1 MLSRKRVYSGLSAAS
16 AAFMILASGLA
27 GCSGGG
33 GTTAVTPVVP
43 AQNSPAAPAAQGDE
57 RVVASID
64 VNSADAPAIKSTVT
78 HEAAYGT
85 PLQGEHP
92 RQLAVGQR
100 AIRTGGVYDLA
111 FYGGAVLTSASS
123 INLYVNCGSTCWGS
137 PSPGTFLGSLATS
150 SFVHIIDQYIGSSSN
165 NRYPYGGGWTVNYN
179 TSGTLQDQDIYN
191 IVHAVAVSQGTG
203 YGKVYH
209 VFLQSGVHQCSS
221 SAGGCYGVS
230 GGYCAYHGNVNFADI
245 GHTIY
250 SVEPYQGISGCNSPS
265 NKLQDSTG
273 STLSHELFEA
283 ITDPDVPNSIAW
295 YNNYGGEIGDICRS
309 YYGNV
314 TLTSTVYDIQKEYT
328 NVHSACSFTT

>member
-1 MLSRKRVYSGLSAAS
+1 MISRKRVYSALFSAG
-16 AAFMILASGLA
+16 AACAILASGLA

-33 GTTAVTPVVP
+33 GTTAVTPVTP
-43 AQNSPAAPAAQGDE
+43 AQTAPATGAQGDE
-57 RVVASID
+57 RVIQSVDASAA
-64 VNSADAPAIKSTVT
+64 SASFSVS
-78 HEAAYGT
+78 HESAHGV
-85 PLQGEHP
+85 PLQGQP
-92 RQLAVGQR
+92 LKQVAVGQR
-100 AIRTGGVYDLA
+100 AIRTGGIYDLA
-111 FYGGAVLTSASS
+111 YYGGPYLTSASS

-137 PSPGTFLGSLATS
+137 PSPGTFVTNLAGS

-209 VFLQSGVHQCSS
+209 VFLQSGVHQCSA
-221 SAGGCYGVS
+221 SAGGCYAQN
-230 GGYCAYHGNVNFADI
+230 GGYCAYHGAVNFSDI
-245 GHTIY
+245 GHTLY
-250 SVEPYQGISGCNSPS
+250 SVEPYQQISGCNSPS
-265 NKLQDSTG
+265 NKVQDSTG
-273 STLSHELFEA
+273 STLSHELFET
-283 ITDPDVPNSIAW
+283 ITDPDVQSNVAW

>member
-1 MLSRKRVYSGLSAAS
+1 
-16 AAFMILASGLA
+16 
-27 GCSGGG
+27 
-33 GTTAVTPVVP
+33 
-43 AQNSPAAPAAQGDE
+43 
-57 RVVASID
+57 
-64 VNSADAPAIKSTVT
+64 
-78 HEAAYGT
+78 
-85 PLQGEHP
+85 
-92 RQLAVGQR
+92 
-100 AIRTGGVYDLA
+100 
-111 FYGGAVLTSASS
+111 VLTSASS

-137 PSPGTFLGSLATS
+137 PSPGTFVTNLAGS

-165 NRYPYGGGWTVNYN
+165 NRYPYGSGWTVNYN

-191 IVHAVAVSQGTG
+191 IVHAVAVSQGSG

-209 VFLQSGVHQCSS
+209 VFLQSGVKQCSS

-230 GGYCAYHGNVNFADI
+230 GGYCAYHGAVNFTDI

-283 ITDPDVPNSIAW
+283 ITDPDVQTNVAW

-328 NVHSACSFTT
+328 NVHSACSFST